1 MRLRPSAASEA
12 SAMSCFGRV
21 AVTGTFTKI
30 SLRGNQINVW
40 IPKA

>member
-1 MRLRPSAASEA
+1 LRPSAASEA